1 MLKKDNYGL
10 GLLLGAI
17 TPVIFYAVF
26 YGIDM
31 LVNTYLGRHMVR
43 AQHYLILLSVIPNLF
58 WIRYYIGR
66 LKFTKTGLTLL
77 LLTMVFIILYFL
89 KFFENPQ

>member
-43 AQHYLILLSVIPNLF
+43 
-58 WIRYYIGR
+58 
-66 LKFTKTGLTLL
+66 
-77 LLTMVFIILYFL
+77 
-89 KFFENPQ
+89 